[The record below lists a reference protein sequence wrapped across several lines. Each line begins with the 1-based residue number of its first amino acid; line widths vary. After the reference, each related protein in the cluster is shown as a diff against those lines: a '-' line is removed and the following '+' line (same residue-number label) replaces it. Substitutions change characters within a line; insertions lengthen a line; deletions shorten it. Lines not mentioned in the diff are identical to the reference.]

1 MAKKLSFLYQMEN
14 QALKTESLSVKIQRI
29 ENVRRLAGNILYG
42 FIVLNVIVICL
53 ETVDE
58 LDYLDYYFG
67 IFEIVAIIV
76 FSVEYGIR
84 LAWAYTQNRMFSYIF
99 SMLGIIDL
107 ISILPFYIPSNSINS
122 GSFRFLKILRMFR
135 FLKIYRHSE
144 HIKIIMEV
152 VQSKSDY
159 LRSFV
164 FATALVLFF
173 CSCSTYYFEHE
184 RQSAVFSNMFDALWW
199 GICTLTTVGCGIY
212 PMTVGGKIMGA
223 ILALVGIGLVAIPA
237 GILSAGFVEVMEKKK
252 KGNGED
258 GTAN

>member
-1 MAKKLSFLYQMEN
+1 METLKK
-14 QALKTESLSVKIQRI
+14 IG
-29 ENVRRLAGNILYG
+29 GNILYV

-53 ETVDE
+53 ETVEE
-58 LDYLDYYFG
+58 LNYLDYYFG
-67 IFEIVAIIV
+67 LFEILAIIV
-76 FSVEYGIR
+76 FSIEYGVR
-84 LAWAYTQNRMFSYIF
+84 LAWAYTQNRMFSYMF
-99 SMLGIIDL
+99 SLLGVIDL
-107 ISILPFYIPSNSINS
+107 ISILPFYIPSNSINA

-144 HIKIIMEV
+144 HIKIIIEV

-159 LRSFV
+159 LRSFA

-184 RQSAVFSNMFDALWW
+184 RQSAAFSNMFDALWW

-237 GILSAGFVEVMEKKK
+237 GILSAGFVEVMERKK
-252 KGNGED
+252 KGNDENRTG
-258 GTAN
+258 N